1 MPVRELNARNAE
13 AETEFN
19 KDYALSM
26 ANRKYGEQYSHIY
39 YSRLTKKRPAVY
51 AQGKAAWNGLKMGGE
66 EVKYS
71 LKVLDVGN
79 NSISWVVGTIYRDMK
94 LKPSIL
100 EEITASHFGAPP
112 PPPKKYTDGESDEVF
127 LEDESGRVKLV
138 GDLITG
144 SDSKNKLVLMTGCVV
159 AVMGSE
165 LASGDFN
172 VLDIRF
178 LEYAPQAPL
187 PSPNEDG
194 KPRYLALVSGLSLRG
209 SSYEGYHLQLLK
221 EYLIGELGGL
231 DDQAESAHI
240 VQLIVAGN
248 SLDAND
254 EEETAQVS
262 SSISTAFLP
271 SAAQLTEA
279 GQKKKKAAETKYG
292 YDSSQFHPE
301 PMQHL
306 DSFLADIVSSVPVTI
321 MPGDSDLANAT
332 LPQQPIHHSLF
343 PECNKLLKEASEC
356 PAFETVTNPHW
367 MTLASGMTVLGTAGQ
382 PTNDMYKYL
391 PETDVDRLDLLNQT
405 LRWQHVAPTAPDTL
419 AAYSF
424 YEKDPFILTQT
435 PHIYFAGNQPYFDAR
450 LVEGTGDNGG
460 QVQVRLVAI
469 PKFSETGELVLIN
482 LNSPTLETTTIK
494 FA

>member
-1 MPVRELNARNAE
+1 
-13 AETEFN
+13 
-19 KDYALSM
+19 
-26 ANRKYGEQYSHIY
+26 
-39 YSRLTKKRPAVY
+39 
-51 AQGKAAWNGLKMGGE
+51 
-66 EVKYS
+66 
-71 LKVLDVGN
+71 
-79 NSISWVVGTIYRDMK
+79 MK

-100 EEITASHFGAPP
+100 EEITTSHFGAPP
-112 PPPKKYTDGESDEVF
+112 PPPKKYTDGENDEVF

-144 SDSKNKLVLMTGCVV
+144 SNSKKKMVLVTGCVV

-178 LEYAPQAPL
+178 IEYAPQAPL
-187 PSPNEDG
+187 PSPEADG
-194 KPRYLALVSGLSLRG
+194 KPRYLALVSGLGLKG
-209 SSYEGYHLQLLK
+209 SSYEGYPLQLLK
-221 EYLIGELGGL
+221 EYLTGELGGSE
-231 DDQAESAHI
+231 DQTESAHI

-248 SLDAND
+248 SLNAND

-271 SAAQLTEA
+271 SAAQLSEA
-279 GQKKKKAAETKYG
+279 GHHNKKKKAVETKYG

-301 PMQHL
+301 PMHHL
-306 DSFLADIVSSVPVTI
+306 DSFLAEVVSSVPVTI
-321 MPGDSDLANAT
+321 MPGDTDLANIT
-332 LPQQPIHHSLF
+332 MPQQPIHHSLF
-343 PECNKLLKEASEC
+343 PECNKLLNTESEC

-382 PTNDMYKYL
+382 PINDMYKYL
-391 PETDVDRLDLLNQT
+391 PETEIDRLDLLNQT

-450 LVEGTGDNGG
+450 LVEGTGGKGG
-460 QVQVRLVAI
+460 LVQVRLVAI
-469 PKFSETGELVLIN
+469 PKFSETGELVLID

>member
-1 MPVRELNARNAE
+1 
-13 AETEFN
+13 
-19 KDYALSM
+19 M
-26 ANRKYGEQYSHIY
+26 ANRKYGEQYSNIY
-39 YSRLTKKRPAVY
+39 YSRLTKKRPMVY
-51 AQGKAAWNGLKMGGE
+51 AQGKASWNGLKMNGE
-66 EVKYS
+66 EAKYS

-79 NSISWVVGTIYRDMK
+79 NSLSWVVGTIYREMK

-112 PPPKKYTDGESDEVF
+112 PPPKKYTDGENDSVF
-127 LEDESGRVKLV
+127 LEDESGRVNLV

-144 SDSKNKLVLMTGCVV
+144 SNSKNKLVLMTGCVV
-159 AVMGSE
+159 AVLGSE

-187 PSPNEDG
+187 SPPNSD
-194 KPRYLALVSGLSLRG
+194 KPKFLALVSGLGLKG
-209 SSYEGYHLQLLK
+209 SSYESYTLQLLK
-221 EYLIGELGGL
+221 EYLTGELGGL
-231 DDQAESAHI
+231 DDQDESEKI
-240 VQLIVAGN
+240 VQLIFAGN
-248 SLDAND
+248 SLDADD
-254 EEETAQVS
+254 EETTAHTDPA
-262 SSISTAFLP
+262 ISQAFLP
-271 SAAQLTEA
+271 SAAQLVEV
-279 GQKKKKAAETKYG
+279 GHKNKKKSSTEIKYG

-306 DSFLADIVSSVPVTI
+306 DMFLADIVSSVPVTI
-321 MPGDSDLANAT
+321 MPGNTDLANIT
-332 LPQQPIHHSLF
+332 LPQQSIHHSLF
-343 PECNKLLKEASEC
+343 PECNKLLNTNSDC

-367 MTLASGMTVLGTAGQ
+367 MTLASGVTILGTAGQ
-382 PTNDMYKYL
+382 PINDMYKYL

-435 PHIYFAGNQPYFDAR
+435 PHIYFAGNQPYFDTR
-450 LVEGTGDNGG
+450 LVEGTSGNGDP
-460 QVQVRLVAI
+460 VQVRLVAI
-469 PKFSETGELVLIN
+469 PKFSETGELVLVN
-482 LNSPTLETTTIK
+482 LNSPILETTTIK